1 MKVNFDTNNWFKD
14 RNFTVIVIILILT
27 VLNTI
32 LLCVSLCHKCPR
44 HEMSNNFGNQWV
56 CHTMMIRK

>member
-27 VLNTI
+27 VVNTI
-32 LLCVSLCHKCPR
+32 LSCIALCHRCPS
-44 HEMSNNFGNQWV
+44 HEMSGNFNAQ
-56 CHTMMIRK
+56 